1 MRGNSRIDSRP
12 TFIVVTIVRH
22 LFVEAFGQ
30 LLAQAY
36 VCGDIA
42 IGQSIYLLIEYYRCS
57 PVSIF
62 CSLVT

>member
-1 MRGNSRIDSRP
+1 MA
-12 TFIVVTIVRH
+12 IVRH

-42 IGQSIYLLIEYYRCS
+42 IGQSIYLLSEHYRYS

-62 CSLVT
+62 CNLVT

>member
-1 MRGNSRIDSRP
+1 MISSGP
-12 TFIVVTIVRH
+12 TFVVVTIVRH

-30 LLAQAY
+30 LLAQAD

-42 IGQSIYLLIEYYRCS
+42 IGKSIYLLIEHYRYS